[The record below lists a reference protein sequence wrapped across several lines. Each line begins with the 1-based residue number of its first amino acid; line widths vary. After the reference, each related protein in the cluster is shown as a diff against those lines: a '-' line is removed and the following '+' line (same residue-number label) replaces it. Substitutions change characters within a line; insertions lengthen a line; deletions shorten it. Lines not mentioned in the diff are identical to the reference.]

1 MRIRIGDG
9 DPGDGRPGGA
19 ADDLTGRFADWLV
32 KDRSVGR
39 HVTLTRVR
47 AGTAD
52 GTVVGAMSGQALE
65 WIGLALG
72 SGFSAAG
79 LVYAHL
85 NFRASLPPRQRQAAR
100 LVVEHNGVRVVI
112 EDGSPADA
120 ARIARL
126 LGEGDA
132 VDDSSD
138 DDAEG
143 IASGRAAPDG
153 RDDTGHGQHAGS
165 DDGEEDPRA
174 RS

>member
-9 DPGDGRPGGA
+9 DPGDGRPGGDA
-19 ADDLTGRFADWLV
+19 TDLTGRFADWLV

-39 HVTLTRVR
+39 HVTLTRER

-52 GTVVGAMSGQALE
+52 GGMSGQALE

-72 SGFSAAG
+72 SGFSAAA

-85 NFRASLPPRQRQAAR
+85 NFRASLPPRRRPAAR

-112 EDGSPADA
+112 EDGGPADA

-126 LGEGDA
+126 LGAGDA
-132 VDDSSD
+132 AGDS
-138 DDAEG
+138 
-143 IASGRAAPDG
+143 PDG
-153 RDDTGHGQHAGS
+153 AAA
-165 DDGEEDPRA
+165 GEEDPSA
-174 RS
+174 RT